1 MDKDGRRVQTTSFS
15 SQDSIETAWEVGTK
29 MKSTDW
35 RKQNVVLLI
44 HSIWPKEVNAKMR
57 TGGQLLTGNVL

>member
-44 HSIWPKEVNAKMR
+44 HSI
-57 TGGQLLTGNVL
+57 